1 MRQDEAISEPTL
13 GLKKKFLYSPQTRL
27 LKLNLVP
34 LEAGQGHYPKK
45 NPLHCHPYAKGE
57 PYAISSS
64 FKQRIEPLYN
74 LFLFL

>member
-45 NPLHCHPYAKGE
+45 NPFHCHP
-57 PYAISSS
+57 
-64 FKQRIEPLYN
+64 
-74 LFLFL
+74 